1 MYSGLISFIT
11 SISTLFTGLAFMLII
26 TRTLTPEEFG
36 EWTVISSLILYGVV
50 LAPVISFWNTREIA
64 RGIESTRTAIV
75 GGIVLSVIG
84 MIIYTI
90 AVIFLSNQ
98 TEIKFEIVLFGIVW
112 IPTIFLNKILISINM
127 GFKPHLVNYGLISL
141 EISKIIF
148 ALICLQ
154 ILEIGI
160 YGIILSYTIATVI
173 SNIILLYFVR
183 KKLIH
188 KIKRELFVKWIKLSW
203 LSTYFAGLITLVSK
217 TDIIIFAIIINS
229 IESLSYFAA
238 ATLIGGIV
246 VSSGSLAEGLY
257 PKLLEGKQK
266 QVSETLRLVF
276 YFSIPL
282 LFMAIVFSKVG
293 LYTLNPAYAIAA
305 PIAIFI
311 SFRFFF
317 FTLTNVFSQIMM
329 GDEEVDSDSTSTM
342 KDYIKS
348 RLFFVPNIRI
358 LQLVIYLIVL
368 ILLFQFTK
376 EIYSEFEILIFWSI
390 ISVIVQIP
398 LTIYLYY
405 IMKRDIKFKLD
416 SRILIYLI
424 TGIAVFALTS
434 YLMEEYLIL
443 NENIFEFLPQ
453 VLIYLCFS
461 MGLYIGITLLIDKKT
476 QKLAKGVISEFR
488 RKN

>member
-64 RGIESTRTAIV
+64 RGVESTRTAIV

-84 MIIYTI
+84 MMIYTI
-90 AVIFLSNQ
+90 AVIILSNQ

-188 KIKRELFVKWIKLSW
+188 KIKRELFVKWVKLSW

-246 VSSGSLAEGLY
+246 FSRGSLVEGLY
-257 PKLLEGKQK
+257 PILLEG
-266 QVSETLRLVF
+266 
-276 YFSIPL
+276 
-282 LFMAIVFSKVG
+282 
-293 LYTLNPAYAIAA
+293 
-305 PIAIFI
+305 
-311 SFRFFF
+311 
-317 FTLTNVFSQIMM
+317 
-329 GDEEVDSDSTSTM
+329 
-342 KDYIKS
+342 
-348 RLFFVPNIRI
+348 
-358 LQLVIYLIVL
+358 
-368 ILLFQFTK
+368 
-376 EIYSEFEILIFWSI
+376 
-390 ISVIVQIP
+390 
-398 LTIYLYY
+398 
-405 IMKRDIKFKLD
+405 
-416 SRILIYLI
+416 
-424 TGIAVFALTS
+424 
-434 YLMEEYLIL
+434 
-443 NENIFEFLPQ
+443 
-453 VLIYLCFS
+453 
-461 MGLYIGITLLIDKKT
+461 
-476 QKLAKGVISEFR
+476 
-488 RKN
+488 